1 MKTKKLNRGLA
12 LGAALLVGLAGFVT
26 FDYFNFKS
34 NKEDIKSKVEN
45 YLNDCAKISVT
56 EDGDC
61 REAVQKLVNDYW
73 GYNRF
78 YSKSFVYDYTTAD
91 RINYTVDD
99 ISDNDAKR
107 GHLTECKASVSD
119 VKVSKAGPNLAQAEV
134 KYSIS
139 FKGVGTANI
148 MTVNGLS
155 NVVFDSDNFVQEDL
169 HINSD
174 DKVFDDLEYEGSISY
189 EDTATFYLE
198 YDDGDWKLVGA
209 SGYTQEYELADKEG
223 TKINLEKYS
232 KGDKTPDKPDDNDKG
247 DKTPVA
253 VKLPDGTIVD
263 IPEGEDL
270 PADIKE
276 LPAGTEIIYAD
287 DDDKGGDSKGGKD
300 ESTAESKADKSSDDA
315 EDLDEVEPNKA
326 PAESESAA
334 ESGKADGKKPAA
346 ESKAESSSE
355 QEPYIDEEGNINLAR
370 LTLDNSILNRG
381 WR

>member
-223 TKINLEKYS
+223 TKIR
-232 KGDKTPDKPDDNDKG
+232 
-247 DKTPVA
+247 A
-253 VKLPDGTIVD
+253 
-263 IPEGEDL
+263 
-270 PADIKE
+270 IKSPW
-276 LPAGTEIIYAD
+276 L
-287 DDDKGGDSKGGKD
+287 
-300 ESTAESKADKSSDDA
+300 
-315 EDLDEVEPNKA
+315 
-326 PAESESAA
+326 
-334 ESGKADGKKPAA
+334 
-346 ESKAESSSE
+346 SSS
-355 QEPYIDEEGNINLAR
+355 PTAR
-370 LTLDNSILNRG
+370 
-381 WR
+381 

>member
-209 SGYTQEYELADKEG
+209 SGYMQEYELADKEG

-247 DKTPVA
+247 DKKPVA

-263 IPEGEDL
+263 IPEGEEL

-276 LPAGTEIIYAD
+276 LPAGTEIIYE
-287 DDDKGGDSKGGKD
+287 DDKDNGSQSDDSSSKD
-300 ESTAESKADKSSDDA
+300 KDDSSSGEKEVQDLDALDASEPDPKDSSSD
-315 EDLDEVEPNKA
+315 
-326 PAESESAA
+326 SS
-334 ESGKADGKKPAA
+334 
-346 ESKAESSSE
+346 SSSE
-355 QEPYIDEEGNINLAR
+355 DEEREKAYTVIADTGEPHYYDPDTGEELLVR
-370 LTLDNSILNRG
+370 SQLKTDILNRG